1 AAMTLSLGARAPR
14 SRRAFLKPKVL
25 KCQAFKRQVVKRQVL
40 KRQALKC
47 QVFTHQVLDPQAA
60 PIRAAVTSE
69 LWHAMVTIAC
79 RDAYPAWGDH
89 RPPSGSRPASAAACG
104 REWRRRPACAAPARC
119 RRRS

>member
-1 AAMTLSLGARAPR
+1 RL
-14 SRRAFLKPKVL
+14 AFLKPQVL
-25 KCQAFKRQVVKRQVL
+25 KCQVLKCQVLKCQVVKRHVLKRQVL
-40 KRQALKC
+40 KR

-60 PIRAAVTSE
+60 PTWASVTSE

-79 RDAYPAWGDH
+79 RDAYPAWRGH
-89 RPPSGSRPASAAACG
+89 RPPSGSRPASAATCG